1 MIEENLPPPTPEQI
15 AQAREDAYNATH
27 PSSWVWNEE
36 AVSWI
41 APIAQP
47 TDGLPYLWDES
58 VSNWIPFPDYPRA

>member
-1 MIEENLPPPTPEQI
+1 MIDENTTPATPEQL
-15 AQAREDAYNATH
+15 AQARENAYNATH
-27 PSSWVWNEE
+27 PSSWTWSEE

-58 VSNWIPFPDYPRA
+58 SNNWTPFPEYPRN